1 MSDFENDVEYRTGLL
16 ESLIHKLMSRAD
28 EGDPET
34 QAVLIASTQIFS
46 IVAKYQ
52 APDEDYMDVLTI
64 EEIEMDMVR
73 LLTLSMNTG
82 IAGSKSLAAS
92 KHFVALGK
100 KKGADSI
107 LQERS
112 AVRAEGGKFVASAA
126 KPLEDKEKGSY
137 GIKSA
142 KIEAEGNALMLITDI
157 ADKLTQVLKKIHD
170 RKVREK
176 TLAPGT

>member
-1 MSDFENDVEYRTGLL
+1 MSDFDTDLEYRTGLL
-16 ESLIHKLMSRAD
+16 ESLIYKLMSRAD
-28 EGDPET
+28 DTDRET
-34 QAVLIASTQIFS
+34 QAVLVASTKIFE

-52 APDEDYMDVLTI
+52 APDEEFMDVLTI

-82 IAGSKSLAAS
+82 IASAKALAAS
-92 KHFVALGK
+92 KHFVSLGK
-100 KKGADSI
+100 KKGADAI

-112 AVRAEGGKFVASAA
+112 AIQAQEGKFVASAA

-142 KIEAEGNALMLITDI
+142 KIEAEGNALALITDI
-157 ADKLTQVLKKIHD
+157 SDKLTQVLKRIHE